1 MRTAV
6 DSSVLLDVF
15 TGAGPFLQNSQ
26 NALRRALA
34 EGSLIAGEVVWAEV
48 RSNFPSDRAF
58 EDAMNQLGVQY
69 CPTPDSAALEAGRA
83 WSEYR
88 QAGGK
93 RQQLI
98 PDFLVASHA
107 VMLADRLLT
116 RDRGFSKRYFQK
128 LDVWDPSEVGATKNL
143 PAERPI

>member
-15 TGAGPFLQNSQ
+15 TGAGPFLQVSQ
-26 NALRRALA
+26 NALRRAIS

-48 RSNFPSDRAF
+48 RASFPSNNEF
-58 EDAMNQLGVQY
+58 EEAMNRLGVQY
-69 CPTPDSAALEAGRA
+69 CPSPESAALEAGRA
-83 WSEYR
+83 WSAYR

-107 VMLADRLLT
+107 LMLADRLLT
-116 RDRGFSKRYFQK
+116 RDRGFSKRYFKK
-128 LDVWDPSEVGATKNL
+128 LDVWDPSV
-143 PAERPI
+143 

>member
-15 TGAGPFLQNSQ
+15 TGASPFLQNSQ
-26 NALRRALA
+26 DALRKALS
-34 EGSLIAGEVVWAEV
+34 EGSLVAGEVVWAEV
-48 RSNFPSDRAF
+48 RSSFPSNGEF
-58 EDAMNQLGVQY
+58 EEAMSRLGVQY
-69 CPTPDSAALEAGRA
+69 CPSPESAAVEAGRA

-107 VMLADRLLT
+107 LILADRLLT
-116 RDRGFSKRYFQK
+116 RDRGFSKRYFEK
-128 LDVWDPSEVGATKNL
+128 LNVWDPSADL
-143 PAERPI
+143 

>member
-15 TGAGPFLQNSQ
+15 TGAGPFLQASQ
-26 NALRRALA
+26 NALRRAIS

-48 RSNFPSDRAF
+48 RASFPSNNEF
-58 EDAMNQLGVQY
+58 EEAMNRLGVQY
-69 CPTPDSAALEAGRA
+69 CPSPESAALEAGRA
-83 WSEYR
+83 WSAYR

-107 VMLADRLLT
+107 LMLADRLLT
-116 RDRGFSKRYFQK
+116 RDRGFSKRYFKK
-128 LDVWDPSEVGATKNL
+128 LDVWDPSV
-143 PAERPI
+143 